1 MSPFK
6 GGRAKANTITS
17 LLPFAQYTISTCNIF
32 PLEVFKNVARGKE
45 GVYTLVNNKTQNS

>member
-6 GGRAKANTITS
+6 GGGAKANTITS